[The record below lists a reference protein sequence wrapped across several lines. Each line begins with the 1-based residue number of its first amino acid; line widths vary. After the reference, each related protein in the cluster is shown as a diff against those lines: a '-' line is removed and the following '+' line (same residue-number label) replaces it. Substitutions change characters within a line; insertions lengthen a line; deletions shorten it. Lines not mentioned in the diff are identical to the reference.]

1 MRLSRC
7 LHPCHIL
14 LLSAEYPN
22 VAGTIFTCRESSLL
36 LQRDAK
42 RPGFSLLS
50 EVEVVTK
57 RINTSSLGGPLLPE
71 WNVGLWKPPG
81 EHGHALCR
89 VSLECVFGSQ

>member
-1 MRLSRC
+1 M
-7 LHPCHIL
+7 
-14 LLSAEYPN
+14 
-22 VAGTIFTCRESSLL
+22 
-36 LQRDAK
+36 LQAQFLRAANHLFYFSVIAK